1 MIPDSST
8 LRSRNFRKILNYQF
22 SKFSKNLDIENFRR
36 TDRGMRPF
44 RAQLVLPPTLRAHQ
58 DRLSIARRRR
68 QIFISWVIKISDRA
82 VMPSL
87 SPHIGVDS
95 RLQTSVAIPFSLK
108 KRVVVNIIA
117 FSRTCSA
124 FESIAYD
131 YNATTS
137 GKKENEKKCNGRLYI

>member
-1 MIPDSST
+1 
-8 LRSRNFRKILNYQF
+8 
-22 SKFSKNLDIENFRR
+22 
-36 TDRGMRPF
+36 
-44 RAQLVLPPTLRAHQ
+44 
-58 DRLSIARRRR
+58 
-68 QIFISWVIKISDRA
+68 
-82 VMPSL
+82 MPSL

-117 FSRTCSA
+117 FSRACSA

-137 GKKENEKKCNGRLYI
+137 EKKENEKKCNGRLYI